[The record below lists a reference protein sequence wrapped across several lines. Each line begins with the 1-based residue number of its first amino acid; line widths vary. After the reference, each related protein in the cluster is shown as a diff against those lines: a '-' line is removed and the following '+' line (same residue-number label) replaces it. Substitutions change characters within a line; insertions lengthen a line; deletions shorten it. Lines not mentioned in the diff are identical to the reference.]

1 MVIAMFGG
9 MIGEGVMKR
18 GRSGTQYSLQRGR
31 DFQQRWAYYL
41 ESLRSRRYSK
51 ILIVY
56 IEIWLIYFIYPIP
69 ALHTLHW
76 ICIISGKFKKQ
87 SSHQRS
93 SILEAIMISVN
104 NLDETLEKRYKG
116 LAVFLD
122 DSSVPK
128 KVWVCYVVNQ

>member
-56 IEIWLIYFIYPIP
+56 IEIGPHLSELLLAPIP
-69 ALHTLHW
+69 ALHTLH
-76 ICIISGKFKKQ
+76 
-87 SSHQRS
+87 
-93 SILEAIMISVN
+93 
-104 NLDETLEKRYKG
+104 
-116 LAVFLD
+116 
-122 DSSVPK
+122 
-128 KVWVCYVVNQ
+128 